1 MRTFRAITQIWT
13 EVCETQPVTLD
24 LFLRMGLAVLVGGLI
39 GAERESRDKAAGF
52 RTMTLISLGSC
63 TFTLLSI
70 RIGGT
75 TNAARIAAQIVSGV
89 GFLGAGAIMRD
100 GSKVSGLTTAAT
112 VWLTASLGMGLGA
125 GYVALSLVAT
135 AMTVL
140 VLVLFPFIEHQIDR
154 RRESI
159 AYELT
164 CGSHET
170 VDRLKQE
177 MSASGLTVTGQSV
190 TRNGEV
196 FCLSIEAVGNQTR
209 HETISHQWL
218 SDRAVLSVRC

>member
-1 MRTFRAITQIWT
+1 M
-13 EVCETQPVTLD
+13 TLD

-63 TFTLLSI
+63 TFTILSI
-70 RIGGT
+70 RIGGAA
-75 TNAARIAAQIVSGV
+75 NAARIAAQIVSGV

-125 GYVALSLVAT
+125 GYVGIALVAT
-135 AMTVL
+135 AMTAL
-140 VLVLFPFIEHQIDR
+140 VLLLFPVIEHQIDR

-159 AYELT
+159 AYQLT
-164 CGSHET
+164 CGSREII
-170 VDRLKQE
+170 DRLKRE

-190 TRNGEV
+190 TRDGET
-196 FCLSIEAVGNQTR
+196 FCLSIEAVGNQSR
-209 HETISHQWL
+209 HETISNQWL
-218 SDRAVLSVRC
+218 SDRDISSVRC

>member
-1 MRTFRAITQIWT
+1 M
-13 EVCETQPVTLD
+13 TLD

>member
-1 MRTFRAITQIWT
+1 M
-13 EVCETQPVTLD
+13 TLD
-24 LFLRMGLAVLVGGLI
+24 IFLRMGLAVLVGGLI

-63 TFTLLSI
+63 TFTILSI
-70 RIGGT
+70 RIGGPA
-75 TNAARIAAQIVSGV
+75 NASRIAAQIVSGV

-125 GYVALSLVAT
+125 GYVAVSLVAT
-135 AMTVL
+135 AMTAL
-140 VLVLFPFIEHQIDR
+140 ILLLFPFIEYQIDR

-164 CGSHET
+164 CGSWET

-177 MSASGLTVTGQSV
+177 MVSCGLTVTGQSV

-196 FCLSIEAVGNQTR
+196 FCLSIEAVGNQSR
-209 HETISHQWL
+209 HEKISSQWL
-218 SDRAVLSVRC
+218 SDRAILSVRC

>member
-1 MRTFRAITQIWT
+1 M
-13 EVCETQPVTLD
+13 
-24 LFLRMGLAVLVGGLI
+24 RMGLAVLVGGVL

-63 TFTLLSI
+63 TFTILSI
-70 RIGGT
+70 RIGGL

-125 GYVALSLVAT
+125 GYVAVSLVAT
-135 AMTVL
+135 GLTVL
-140 VLVLFPFIEHQIDR
+140 ILLLFPFIEHQIDR

-164 CGSHET
+164 CSSRET
-170 VDRLKQE
+170 IDRLKQE
-177 MSASGLTVTGQSV
+177 MATSGLTVTGQSV
-190 TRNGEV
+190 SRNGEV
-196 FCLSIEAVGNQTR
+196 FRLMIEAVGNKSR
-209 HETISHQWL
+209 HETLSAHWL
-218 SDRAVLSVRC
+218 NDQAILSVRC